1 MAIAI
6 RRRSSSAHR
15 NLFRTRNRER
25 VDGPPARLP
34 ARGAFGLGA
43 FPFFRSIGGRRSSSA
58 HRNLTRSYREDLRLF
73 GTPWGRF
80 GLVAMVVVFLV
91 LPAVVQDDFWLSV
104 LIYVG
109 ITAVGAIGLNLLTGY
124 CGQISLGHAF
134 FIGAGAYVAARIG
147 GDLGLPLPLWLLASA
162 LVGGALGGLI
172 GPFTLRLRGHYLAIV
187 TLGLIFVGEHLWRN
201 LTLVTGGNSGTSV
214 NTDVA
219 IGPVNFD
226 ALTIAGETY
235 SRNQGYFWLVWGLVA
250 VVALLPKNLVR
261 TRPGRALQAVRD
273 RDQAAEVIGVRAGRY
288 KIGAFMISSAIASMA
303 GALFGSYQ
311 QFVSPDEWNLLLSIQ
326 YIAIVIVGGLG
337 TIFGSVLGAIF
348 VGALPALI
356 DRYSA
361 AIPGVRTSVGG
372 DGFISVFALNQAI
385 FGILIVLFL
394 VLEPRGLAGI
404 WLRVKNYFKAWPF
417 SY

>member
-1 MAIAI
+1 MA
-6 RRRSSSAHR
+6 RPHR
-15 NLFRTRNRER
+15 NL
-25 VDGPPARLP
+25 V
-34 ARGAFGLGA
+34 
-43 FPFFRSIGGRRSSSA
+43 
-58 HRNLTRSYREDLRLF
+58 RSYATELRLF
-73 GTPWGRF
+73 GGPWARA
-80 GLVAMVVVFLV
+80 GLVAMVAGFLV
-91 LPAVVQDDFWLSV
+91 LPAVVRDDFWLSV
-104 LIYVG
+104 LVYVG

-134 FIGAGAYVAARIG
+134 FIGAGAYVTARVG
-147 GDLGLPLPLWLLASA
+147 GDLDLPLPLWLLAAA
-162 LVGGALGGLI
+162 LTGAVLGGLI
-172 GPFTLRLRGHYLAIV
+172 GPFALRLRGHYLAIV

-201 LTLVTGGNSGTSV
+201 LTGLTGGNSGTSV
-214 NTDVA
+214 TA
-219 IGPVNFD
+219 PATLGPVDFS
-226 ALTIAGETY
+226 ALTIAGESY
-235 SRNQGYFWLVWGLVA
+235 SRNQGWFWLVWGLVGL
-250 VVALLPKNLVR
+250 VALLAKNLVR

-288 KIGAFMISSAIASMA
+288 KIGAFVLSSAIASTA
-303 GALFGSYQ
+303 GALFGAYQ

-337 TIFGSVLGAIF
+337 TVFGSVLGAIF

-372 DGFISVFALNQAI
+372 DGLISVFALNQAI
-385 FGILIVLFL
+385 FGLLIVLFL